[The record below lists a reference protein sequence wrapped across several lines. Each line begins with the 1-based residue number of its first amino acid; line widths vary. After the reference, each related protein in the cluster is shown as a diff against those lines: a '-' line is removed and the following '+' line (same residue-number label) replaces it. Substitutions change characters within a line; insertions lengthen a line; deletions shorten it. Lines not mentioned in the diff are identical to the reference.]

1 MKSDKSTMKHEFM
14 INEVVL
20 YNGEEYIFIGYAQP
34 LLSLKLYDRYII
46 LRNAIT
52 GEQIVMH
59 DMYPDTISEFQYTSK
74 SSTKVPDSKC
84 VFSNDYLTRNT
95 LNDMGI
101 GKYIKSSQ
109 LTGLG
114 YQVIDFC
121 NLIPD
126 IKPVVLIQD
135 IYAKLYF
142 VVDEYEYL
150 YKEDKVPGV
159 FVFMP
164 SPQPTSSIDE
174 EEPTD
179 NGGHEIS
186 IDRSYDIPITPGTV
200 VINFNDLKYGS
211 NEYMYTIIG
220 TAYDV
225 EGYPVILMKN
235 NHDKILAVPEKLYY
249 DMMST
254 HTVRDINTNKNRVA
268 HMFEKPDMVIYW
280 LEE

>member
-1 MKSDKSTMKHEFM
+1 MSKDKSTIKHKFM
-14 INEVVL
+14 RNEVVL
-20 YNGEEYIFIGYAQP
+20 YDKAEYIFIGYAQP
-34 LLSLKLYDRYII
+34 LLSLKWYDRYII

-59 DMYPDTISEFQYTSK
+59 DMYPDIISEFQYTGK
-74 SSTKVPDSKC
+74 SSTKVPDIKC
-84 VFSNDYLTRNT
+84 VVSNDCRFSI
-95 LNDMGI
+95 GI

-121 NLIPD
+121 TLVPD
-126 IKPVVLIQD
+126 SKPVVLIQD

-142 VVDEYEYL
+142 VVDKYEYL
-150 YKEDKVPGV
+150 YKEDKVPGT

-164 SPQPTSSIDE
+164 APESTSSIDK

-179 NGGHEIS
+179 SGCHEIS

-211 NEYMYTIIG
+211 NEYMYTITG

-268 HMFEKPDMVIYW
+268 HMFEKPDMVICF